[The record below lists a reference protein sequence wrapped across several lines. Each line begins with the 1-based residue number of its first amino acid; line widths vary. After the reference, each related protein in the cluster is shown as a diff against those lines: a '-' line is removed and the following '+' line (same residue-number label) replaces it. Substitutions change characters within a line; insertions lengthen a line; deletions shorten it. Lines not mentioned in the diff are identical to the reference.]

1 MNLFFLRHGIAA
13 EPGKGSDAERPLTG
27 KGERKLHLVAE
38 AIAAMELSFDRI
50 FSSPYLRARQ
60 TAELIAEA
68 LKARKRLEFTDTL
81 LPGAEPADVVH
92 FLDSLK
98 PVPGEVL
105 LVGHEPNMSEIISFL
120 VAGDAR
126 LAVTMKKGGLCKV
139 TAEILAARR
148 CASLEWL
155 LTPKQMGLMAE
166 NG

>member
-38 AIAAMELSFDRI
+38 AMAVMELSFDRI

-81 LPGAEPADVVH
+81 LPGAEPSDVVH

-98 PVPGEVL
+98 PVPDEVL

-120 VAGDAR
+120 VSGDAR

-155 LTPKQMGLMAE
+155 LTPKQMRLMAG